1 MNLIEQ
7 AVDLM
12 ARARPSPAEP
22 VASTP
27 AHSNPPPSAPS
38 LIERAMAPNAGEGR
52 RRGAAV
58 ASTTQPPS
66 PSSPSSTSST
76 PASPSRSLAPALQ
89 SEDRR
94 EVSKP
99 APQHATLL
107 KAQIPLENL
116 RARGFITP
124 GASPTA
130 LSQEFRVIKRPL
142 IDNAFGRNGLKASA
156 NSRRIMITSAYSGE
170 GKSFCAINLAMS
182 IAAERDTSVLL
193 IDADVAKPSIPREL
207 NLQDLGQT
215 DIDALPGLMDC
226 LLDPALEV
234 DECVLTT
241 NVERLA
247 LLPAGRRHE
256 HATELLASASM
267 GKLVERL
274 SSRYDS
280 EVLIFDSPPIL
291 LTTESRVLA
300 SQMGQIVMVVEA
312 GRTSRESV
320 VEALRAIGSP
330 EHAGLILNKARESR
344 GGSYGGYGYG
354 YGTAQN

>member
-12 ARARPSPAEP
+12 ARARPVSPKP
-22 VASTP
+22 VASPP
-27 AHSNPPPSAPS
+27 ASANEPFSTPS
-38 LIERAMAPNAGEGR
+38 LIERAMTPIAGEPGR
-52 RRGAAV
+52 ISAAA
-58 ASTTQPPS
+58 ASAAESLPPPLATPSARS
-66 PSSPSSTSST
+66 PAPPPTANVDKTAVSTSVGKS
-76 PASPSRSLAPALQ
+76 ASSHTTKPPLQ
-89 SEDRR
+89 I
-94 EVSKP
+94 
-99 APQHATLL
+99 Q
-107 KAQIPLENL
+107 LESL

-142 IDNAFGRNGLKASA
+142 LDNAFGRNGLTAMP

-207 NLQDLGQT
+207 HLQGLGQT
-215 DIDALPGLMDC
+215 DVDALPGLMDC
-226 LLDPALEV
+226 LLDPALQV
-234 DECVLTT
+234 DQCVLPT
-241 NVERLA
+241 NIERLA

-256 HATELLASASM
+256 HATELLASAAM
-267 GKLVERL
+267 GKLVEQL

-300 SQMGQIVMVVEA
+300 SHMGQIVMVVEA

-354 YGTAQN
+354 YGYGTAPN